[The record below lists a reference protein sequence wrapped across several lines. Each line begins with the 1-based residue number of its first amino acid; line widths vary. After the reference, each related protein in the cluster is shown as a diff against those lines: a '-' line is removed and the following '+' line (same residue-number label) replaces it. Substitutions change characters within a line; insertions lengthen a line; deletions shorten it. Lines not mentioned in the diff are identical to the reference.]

1 MSARFFLDTNIF
13 VYTFDSTAAA
23 KSRRAQELIREG
35 IESRRGIVSFQ
46 VVQEFFSIALRRFAV
61 PMATSDA
68 EQYLSTVFR
77 PLCAVQSSQALYA
90 EAIRLSNRFGLS
102 WYDSVIVAAA
112 LEAECGVL
120 YSEDFQSGQTF
131 GLLKVVNPFNSTR
144 TAS

>member
-1 MSARFFLDTNIF
+1 MSAKFFLDTNIF
-13 VYTFDSTAAA
+13 VYTFDSTAVAQ
-23 KSRRAQELIREG
+23 SRRALELIREG
-35 IESRRGIVSFQ
+35 IETRRGVVSFQ
-46 VVQEFFSIALRRFAV
+46 VIQEFFNVALRRFAA
-61 PMATSDA
+61 PMAASDA

-90 EAIRLSNRFGLS
+90 EAIRLNSRFGFS

-131 GLLKVVNPFNSTR
+131 GLLKVVNPFKSTR
-144 TAS
+144 TVS